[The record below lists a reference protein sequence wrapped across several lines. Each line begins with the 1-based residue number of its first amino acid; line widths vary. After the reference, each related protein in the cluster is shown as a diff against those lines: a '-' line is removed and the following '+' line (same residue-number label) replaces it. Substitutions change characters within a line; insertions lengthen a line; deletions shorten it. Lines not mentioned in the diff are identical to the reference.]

1 MALVEK
7 VGKQVTS
14 VDGLYDLQGLAS
26 AIRAAG

>member
-1 MALVEK
+1 MAAVAS

-26 AIRAAG
+26 ALRAAG